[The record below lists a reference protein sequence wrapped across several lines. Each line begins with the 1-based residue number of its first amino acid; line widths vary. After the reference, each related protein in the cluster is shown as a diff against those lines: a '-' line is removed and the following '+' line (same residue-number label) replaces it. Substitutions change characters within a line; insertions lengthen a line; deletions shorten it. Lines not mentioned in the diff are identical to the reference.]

1 MSAPR
6 QTLQLQVNGAEAEVR
21 VGLHDSLLTVL
32 RDQLHLTAAK
42 RGCNQGVCGACTVV
56 RDGYPVRA
64 CLSLA
69 HGCTHA
75 DIETLEG
82 LNQEA
87 SMQALQKGFAAESAF
102 QCGFCTP
109 GMLISA
115 HALLLHNPS
124 PDADQVRAAMS
135 GNLCRCTGY
144 APIVVAV
151 LQAAAHLRAQELA
164 P

>member
-32 RDQLHLTAAK
+32 RDQLQLTAAK

-82 LNQEA
+82 LNQHVA
-87 SMQALQKGFAAESAF
+87 MQALQKAFAAESAF

-124 PDADQVRAAMS
+124 PDADQVRAALS

-144 APIVVAV
+144 APIVAAV

>member
-32 RDQLHLTAAK
+32 RDQLQLTAAK

-82 LNQEA
+82 LNQQVA
-87 SMQALQKGFAAESAF
+87 MQALQKAFAAESAF

-144 APIVVAV
+144 APIVAAV
-151 LQAAAHLRAQELA
+151 LQAAAHLRTQELA

>member
-32 RDQLHLTAAK
+32 RDQLQLTAAK

-82 LNQEA
+82 LNQHVA
-87 SMQALQKGFAAESAF
+87 MQALQKAFAAESAF

-124 PDADQVRAAMS
+124 PDADQVRAALS

-144 APIVVAV
+144 APIVAAV
-151 LQAAAHLRAQELA
+151 LQAAAHLRTQELA

>member
-21 VGLHDSLLTVL
+21 AGLHDSLLTVL
-32 RDQLHLTAAK
+32 RDQLQLTAAK

-82 LNQEA
+82 LNQQVA
-87 SMQALQKGFAAESAF
+87 MQALQKAFAAESAF

-115 HALLLHNPS
+115 HALLLHNS
-124 PDADQVRAAMS
+124 NPDADQVRAAMS

-144 APIVVAV
+144 APIVAAV

>member
-6 QTLQLQVNGAEAEVR
+6 QTLQLLVNGAEAEVR

-32 RDQLHLTAAK
+32 RDQLQLTAAK

-69 HGCTHA
+69 HGCAHA

-82 LNQEA
+82 LNQQVA
-87 SMQALQKGFAAESAF
+87 MQALQKAFAAESAF

-144 APIVVAV
+144 APIVAAV

>member
-32 RDQLHLTAAK
+32 RDQLQLTAAK

-82 LNQEA
+82 LNQQVA
-87 SMQALQKGFAAESAF
+87 MQALQKAFAAESAF

-144 APIVVAV
+144 APIVAAV
-151 LQAAAHLRAQELA
+151 LQAATHLRAQELA

>member
-32 RDQLHLTAAK
+32 RDQLQLTAAK

-87 SMQALQKGFAAESAF
+87 SMQALQKAFAAESAF

>member
-32 RDQLHLTAAK
+32 RDQLQLTAAK

-82 LNQEA
+82 LNQHVA
-87 SMQALQKGFAAESAF
+87 MQALQKAFAAESAF

-144 APIVVAV
+144 APIVAAV

>member
-1 MSAPR
+1 MMSAKR
-6 QTLQLQVNGAEAEVR
+6 QVTLTVNGSQSQVPAA
-21 VGLHDSLLTVL
+21 LHDTLLTVL
-32 RDQLHLTAAK
+32 RDQMQLTAAK

-56 RDGYPVRA
+56 VDDRTVRA

-69 HGCTHA
+69 QNCEHA
-75 DIETLEG
+75 SISTLEG
-82 LNQEA
+82 LIEQA
-87 SMQALQKGFAAESAF
+87 PMLALQRAFAHNGAF

-115 HALLLHNPS
+115 NALLQQNPS
-124 PDADQVRAAMS
+124 PDAGAIRAALS

-144 APIVVAV
+144 TKIVTAVQEAAAALHAKVVA
-151 LQAAAHLRAQELA
+151 

>member
-6 QTLQLQVNGAEAEVR
+6 QTIQLQVNGAETEVR

-32 RDQLHLTAAK
+32 RDQLQLTAAK

-87 SMQALQKGFAAESAF
+87 SMQALQKAFAAESAF

-144 APIVVAV
+144 APIMAAV

>member
-42 RGCNQGVCGACTVV
+42 RGCTQGVCGACTVV

-82 LNQEA
+82 LNQQA
-87 SMQALQKGFAAESAF
+87 AMQALQKAFAAESAF

-109 GMLISA
+109 GMLTTL
-115 HALLLHNPS
+115 HALLSQEPNATEERIR
-124 PDADQVRAAMS
+124 DVIS
-135 GNLCRCTGY
+135 GNICRCTGY
-144 APIVVAV
+144 TKIIDAV
-151 LQAAAHLRAQELA
+151 SAAARQLRGEAA
-164 P
+164 

>member
-1 MSAPR
+1 VSAPR

-21 VGLHDSLLTVL
+21 AGLHDSLLTVL
-32 RDQLHLTAAK
+32 RDQLQLTAAK

-82 LNQEA
+82 LNQQVA
-87 SMQALQKGFAAESAF
+87 MQALQKAFAAESAF

-144 APIVVAV
+144 APIVAAV

>member
-32 RDQLHLTAAK
+32 RDQLQLTAAK

-56 RDGYPVRA
+56 RDGYTVRA

-87 SMQALQKGFAAESAF
+87 SMQALQKAFAAEPAF

>member
-6 QTLQLQVNGAEAEVR
+6 QTLQLQVNGADAEVR

-32 RDQLHLTAAK
+32 RDQLQLTAAK

-82 LNQEA
+82 LNQQVA
-87 SMQALQKGFAAESAF
+87 MQALQKAFAAESAF

-144 APIVVAV
+144 APIVAAV
-151 LQAAAHLRAQELA
+151 LQAAAHLRTQELA

>member
-69 HGCTHA
+69 HGCTDA
-75 DIETLEG
+75 AIETLEG
-82 LNQEA
+82 LNQED
-87 SMQALQKGFAAESAF
+87 SMRALQKAFAAESAF

-115 HALLLHNPS
+115 HALLLHNPH
-124 PDADQVRAAMS
+124 PDADQVRAALS

-144 APIVVAV
+144 APIVAAV

>member
-32 RDQLHLTAAK
+32 RDQLQLTAAK

-82 LNQEA
+82 LNQQVA
-87 SMQALQKGFAAESAF
+87 MQALQKAFAAESAF